1 MGRCA
6 SGFLVPKAKSIL
18 FLKILSI
25 LIRQG
30 FNCVKEQVSTLK
42 EKIMEDKNRNLD
54 TDTIK
59 GGENRANQAGNLGDD
74 VPNETD
80 NVLRMGAAA
89 LTGMGAES
97 QVERMSSGGDSFRAI
112 GGSEGYTGDDT
123 SGGGADPYGHEG
135 EYMEEGSG
143 TGSGVGT
150 GAGGAGGGTGNDLAG
165 EEGYDREADGGGGA
179 GMGAG
184 GLRRGESNRPD
195 TSASPGGL
203 GTDE

>member
-1 MGRCA
+1 MA
-6 SGFLVPKAKSIL
+6 
-18 FLKILSI
+18 
-25 LIRQG
+25 
-30 FNCVKEQVSTLK
+30 
-42 EKIMEDKNRNLD
+42 DKNRNLD
-54 TDTIK
+54 NDTIK
-59 GGENRANQAGNLGDD
+59 GGANRANNAGNLGDD

-123 SGGGADPYGHEG
+123 SGGGADPYYDEN
-135 EYMEEGSG
+135 EDEEGSG
-143 TGSGVGT
+143 TGSGVGA
-150 GAGGAGGGTGNDLAG
+150 GAGQAGGGTGNDLAG

-179 GMGAG
+179 GLGAG
-184 GLRRGESNRPD
+184 GLRRGDSNRPD

-203 GTDE
+203 GSEE